1 MNKKEK
7 NQKKSKVFKTVS
19 LIFLGFLVGVLA
31 FYGFSGIGDQAGRVA
46 GEQTGDSPDSGS
58 TSRIQE
64 TYDELVSRGYG
75 DDTAGSWGDWGV
87 YWNRIRSAIDNTVN
101 IDFNN
106 QSYEEYDD
114 YEYSDAHGAGESGNE
129 ESTWENTASNVW
141 FDNRTGLYWSASQGQ
156 MPNLF
161 PDQDHSACPFFS
173 ETPRGSSYDGSD
185 ADCGNAINACA
196 VLSLESKT
204 GEGADTDW
212 YLPTQKE
219 LQQAYL
225 DGIYNQ
231 AGHAFT
237 TTSNFWSS
245 TERSVNSSYA
255 WGVYLCY
262 GNAYHYYK
270 SNSYDVRCVRRD

>member
-46 GEQTGDSPDSGS
+46 GEQTGESPDSGS

-64 TYDELVSRGYG
+64 LYDQLVTDDKGYEIG
-75 DDTAGSWGDWGV
+75 GVWGDWGA
-87 YWNRIRSAIDNTVN
+87 YWNRIRSAAEASVNYID
-101 IDFNN
+101 

-114 YEYSDAHGAGESGNE
+114 YEYSDDHGAGESGNE

-156 MPNLF
+156 MTNLF
-161 PDQDHSACPFFS
+161 PNQDHSACPFFS

-196 VLSLESKT
+196 TLSLDANGDGINE
-204 GEGADTDW
+204 TDW
-212 YLPTQKE
+212 YLPSQKE

-237 TTSNFWSS
+237 TTSIFWSS
-245 TERSVNSSYA
+245 SERSDSSTNA
-255 WGVYLCY
+255 WNVHLRNGYTR
-262 GNAYHYYK
+262 NDTK
-270 SNSYDVRCVRRD
+270 SLSCDVRCVRRD